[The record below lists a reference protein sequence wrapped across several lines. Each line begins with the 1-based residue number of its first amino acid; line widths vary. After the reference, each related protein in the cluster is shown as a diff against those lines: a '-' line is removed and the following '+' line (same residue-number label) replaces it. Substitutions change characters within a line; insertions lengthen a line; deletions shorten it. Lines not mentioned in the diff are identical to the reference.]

1 MKDTKVILIERTRP
15 VLFSAPHTKIHRRPT
30 LSMKYKQPEPLTG
43 KIVEELCTS
52 TKSFGIILD
61 SELEYDPNYHKERR
75 NEYKREIR
83 KIVKEN
89 KIKYF
94 IDIHGVLDD
103 SGYDIGIFCATRFS
117 KSMKTARLIS
127 ENIGRKKLLGLNT
140 QILKLPNSMGESI
153 SEFVASELRV
163 PAIQIEVAKYIRDD
177 DVLLKSFIAN
187 LSDIV
192 NREFV

>member
-1 MKDTKVILIERTRP
+1 MKI
-15 VLFSAPHTKIHRRPT
+15 
-30 LSMKYKQPEPLTG
+30 
-43 KIVEELCTS
+43 
-52 TKSFGIILD
+52 
-61 SELEYDPNYHKERR
+61 
-75 NEYKREIR
+75 
-83 KIVKEN
+83 
-89 KIKYF
+89 
-94 IDIHGVLDD
+94 
-103 SGYDIGIFCATRFS
+103 
-117 KSMKTARLIS
+117 ARLIS

-177 DVLLKSFIAN
+177 EVLLKSFIAN